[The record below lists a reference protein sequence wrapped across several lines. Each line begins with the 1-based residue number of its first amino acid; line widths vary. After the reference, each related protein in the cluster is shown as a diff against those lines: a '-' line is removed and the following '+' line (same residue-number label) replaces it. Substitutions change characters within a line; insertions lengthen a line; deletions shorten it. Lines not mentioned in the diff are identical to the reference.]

1 MYRTRKE
8 HLPYLRALGLA
19 LGVLLVPIASALVLV
34 PVSPRRHAFALQA
47 AYAAVLQAPVLNS
60 SFVAPPVALRLAK
73 IRSWFWGIKSR
84 GAEDKGNKQES
95 NK

>member
-73 IRSWFWGIKSR
+73 IYSKYNHKANISSIKVEVR
-84 GAEDKGNKQES
+84 IPT
-95 NK
+95 